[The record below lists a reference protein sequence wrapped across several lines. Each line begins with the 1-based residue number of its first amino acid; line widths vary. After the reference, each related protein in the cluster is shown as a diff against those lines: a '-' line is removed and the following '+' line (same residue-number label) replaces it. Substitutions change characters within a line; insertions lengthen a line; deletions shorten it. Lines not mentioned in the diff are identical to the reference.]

1 MKIETRPAVLI
12 AATYEQ
18 LPFPPL
24 SPMQEVAFDLG
35 ITAVDARLEIV
46 GVVVQGCN
54 DHQVIFEQPWPARLI
69 RKRLGM
75 EDLSIEP
82 GTGLALRA
90 LHFMAPAFE
99 QLTHVEVTVIAT
111 VAGLEESQQQVIRV
125 PVRYHVNKTDLH
137 LPLRGAWWVIQ
148 GSDWTDRHKQ
158 EPNSQAYAMDFV
170 KLGPDNRFF
179 RGAGMQVEDHYA
191 WDQPVYAAAGGKVTY
206 AIYDMPDLRPGVPPD
221 PRMFRNDPRRYLGNA
236 VAVSHGNGEVSYYA
250 GLQQASLAVND
261 GQLIKRGAL
270 IGRVGNSGLSPGPH
284 LHVHL
289 MEGPNPFI
297 DQGLP
302 IKFSHFW
309 AGGAFF
315 KEPITIPTRMIVFGA
330 EENDGEG

>member
-12 AATYEQ
+12 AAAYEQ

-24 SPMQEVAFDLG
+24 APMQEVAFDLG
-35 ITAVDARLEIV
+35 ITADTAMLELM

-54 DHQVIFEQPWPARLI
+54 DHQVLFEQPWPARII

-75 EDLSIEP
+75 EDLTIEP

-90 LHFMAPAFE
+90 LHCMAPAYE
-99 QLTHVEVTVIAT
+99 QLTHVQVTVIVT
-111 VAGLEESQQQVIRV
+111 VAGQPEPEQQTIHV
-125 PVRYHVNKTDLH
+125 PVRYHTNKTDLH

-148 GSDWTDRHKQ
+148 GSDWSDRHKQ
-158 EPNSQAYAMDFV
+158 EPYSQPYALDFV

-179 RGAGMQVEDHYA
+179 RGNGLTVEDHYS

-206 AIYDMPDLRPGVPPD
+206 VIYDMPDLRPGVPPD

-270 IGRVGNSGLSPGPH
+270 LGKVGNSGLSPGPH

-302 IKFSHFW
+302 IKFSHFS

-315 KEPITIPTRMIVFGA
+315 KEPIAIPTRMIVFGA
-330 EENDGEG
+330 EENDG

>member
-1 MKIETRPAVLI
+1 MRIETRPAVLI

-24 SPMQEVAFDLG
+24 APMQEVVFDLG
-35 ITAVDARLEIV
+35 ITADAVMLELV
-46 GVVVQGCN
+46 GVVVQGFD
-54 DHQVIFEQPWPARLI
+54 DHQVVFEQPWPARSI

-90 LHFMAPAFE
+90 LHFMAPAYM
-99 QLTHVEVTVIAT
+99 QLTHVQITVIAMA
-111 VAGLEESQQQVIRV
+111 AGQTEPQQQVLQV
-125 PVRYHVNKTDLH
+125 PVRYHTNKTDLH
-137 LPLRGAWWVIQ
+137 FPLRGAWWAIQ
-148 GSDWTDRHKQ
+148 GSDWSDRHKQ
-158 EPNSQAYAMDFV
+158 EPYSQAYAMDFV
-170 KLGPDNRFF
+170 KLGPDNHFF
-179 RGAGMQVEDHYA
+179 RGNGLAVEDHYS
-191 WDQPVYAAAGGKVTY
+191 WNQPVYAAAGGKITY
-206 AIYDMPDLRPGVPPD
+206 VIYDMPDLRPGVPPD

-250 GLQQASLAVND
+250 GLQQASLAVNE

-270 IGRVGNSGLSPGPH
+270 LGRVGNSGLSPGPH

-302 IKFSHFW
+302 LKFSHFS
-309 AGGAFF
+309 AGGAYFAA
-315 KEPITIPTRMIVFGA
+315 PIPIPTRMIVFGPEA
-330 EENDGEG
+330 GDGEE